1 MWAKGIMDTK
11 KLKPEPNRKL
21 YIEILRKMTPEQRL
35 KKAFELS
42 EFTRKLFMAG
52 IRERFPDAT
61 EEEIRQIVIERLDK
75 CHNRNY

>member
-1 MWAKGIMDTK
+1 M
-11 KLKPEPNRKL
+11 KPEPNREL

-42 EFTRKLFMAG
+42 EFTRKLFIQG
-52 IRERFPDAT
+52 IRKRFPDAT
-61 EEEIRQIVIERLDK
+61 EEEIRKIVLERLDQ